1 VLCAVAACSR
11 AGGVGGKLD
20 ATNWVLETYDVAGNV
35 TAVPVGVTV
44 DARFTASR
52 IAGFGGCNVF
62 SGDAL
67 ASGARLKLGPLATTQ
82 MACFGDAGTVED
94 AYFANLGRV
103 ATYTATRDRLTL
115 FDGAGRE
122 LLGYR
127 IGAANPL
134 VGAWSVT
141 GINNGR
147 EAVVSLESG
156 TIVTAAFTA
165 DGNVTGSGGCN
176 DYHGPYTAKGQ
187 TLTIGPLGSTRK
199 ACEPA
204 VMTQET
210 QFFTALGKI
219 TTLDPSGPMIMLRDA
234 SGATQVVLTRP

>member
-1 VLCAVAACSR
+1 
-11 AGGVGGKLD
+11 
-20 ATNWVLETYDVAGNV
+20 
-35 TAVPVGVTV
+35 
-44 DARFTASR
+44 
-52 IAGFGGCNVF
+52 
-62 SGDAL
+62 
-67 ASGARLKLGPLATTQ
+67 
-82 MACFGDAGTVED
+82 
-94 AYFANLGRV
+94 
-103 ATYTATRDRLTL
+103 
-115 FDGAGRE
+115 
-122 LLGYR
+122 
-127 IGAANPL
+127 

-156 TIVTAAFTA
+156 TTVTAAFTA